1 MTDERRRTSAREHLE
16 RWRRSLLDLTRRN
29 RLIDLESR
37 FGTRIRIAGPAPA
50 ELADALFASGRKL
63 RFPHARSF
71 SVDDVDLGEA
81 RDETVAIAPGDLA
94 VDPAPADWKGL
105 QDFQRKLERLR
116 RGART
121 IFEEQGVHTLFV
133 ALGVL
138 EWAGPGEPGGP
149 ARGEA
154 ALAERDGGCAVEAE
168 EAKPCRSPL
177 LLVPVALERE
187 ESSYVL
193 RVPEETVEVNPALER
208 ILERD
213 FRWQLPE
220 FVEGE
225 GDRAPRD
232 AVAAFF
238 ERLGAGL
245 RAGFRIA
252 EEAWLSQ
259 FAFHKLPMYR
269 DLEGEDVA
277 ERAAAHAVVSRL
289 CGLDPPERAEP
300 VDLAKVEEE
309 HATPELFP
317 VLDADSSQLEVLDLA
332 RRGKNLAVQGP
343 PGTGKS
349 QTIVNL
355 IAQALREG
363 KTVLFVSEKRAALE
377 VVYRR
382 LARLGLDRLCLDL
395 HSHESRRKAVV
406 EELARTLEAL
416 RAAKGSSDGGAFGR
430 YRKLRAELGRYVEE
444 LHRPRDRAGRSA
456 YRVHGR
462 LARLRSAPQVPFRPE
477 FAVLDADPE
486 WEEAAEGLL
495 GEIARSGVWGE
506 EDRHPWRDARP
517 RADCVA
523 IPDLAREASRALAE
537 ACREVARAGREVG
550 EFLGEEPA
558 APGDLPRL
566 RALLELLGARPPGE
580 MPERSWDLAA
590 PEIAALASRARSAA
604 ARRREILRLEA
615 FLEERG
621 VPEDLDPAVAGE
633 VFRSLPSAERGWL
646 LARFFA
652 RRRIRNALRTAL
664 GRKISTRVAV
674 AGALALAK
682 LGRERASLADEE
694 IGLARDLGSEG
705 ALSEDAL
712 EALARSL
719 DWLSSL
725 KTAAGGREPPRLR
738 AVAGSPERERTA
750 ARSKEILAALDAAER
765 RHRDAIADETL
776 ASLFPEGA
784 EGRPGGPP
792 EGPRGAF
799 PASLPFGE
807 LAERADLWAR
817 EAGRLPEWVRYRRSL
832 GEASARGLGPFLEEC
847 RKAGVSAEA
856 LLDAF
861 RRAHSTQWLKEAYAR
876 APALASF
883 DRRSLEDRREKF
895 RTLDREL
902 QKEAAAE
909 ALRAAARRLP
919 DPLPWN
925 EENRL
930 RREAAKKTRH
940 LPLRKLFPQ
949 IPKVLLSLKPCLLM
963 SPLSV
968 AQYLPKDLFAFD
980 LVVFDEASQLPPGDA
995 IGALLR
1001 GRQAVIFGDEK
1012 QLPPTDFFQAQVEVE
1027 ESRGDGEE
1035 EPAASEATAFE
1046 SVLGLASASFPGPM
1060 LRWHYR
1066 SRDERLIAFSNRRFY
1081 DGRLVT
1087 FPSPEAAGGGTGVSF
1102 VHVPEGSFA
1111 RGGSR
1116 RNAEEARRVAE
1127 LVLEQARREPDRT
1140 LGVIA
1145 MSIEQR
1151 DAIEE
1156 ALRRARREVP
1166 ELRLPERPGEPFFV
1180 KNLET
1185 VQGDERD
1192 AIILSVGYGPE
1203 VPGGVPSVQFGPLN
1217 REGGERRWNVAVTRA
1232 RCRMVVVASFLPEG
1246 LAGRETRW
1254 EGPRVLREYL
1264 EYARLGGRDAEVSGT
1279 GAPESE
1285 FEEAVRDALVA
1296 RGYEVDC
1303 QVGVSG
1309 YRIDLA
1315 VRDPETRRYAAG
1327 IECDGATYHGAAT
1340 VRDRD
1345 RIREEVLR
1353 GLGWKILRVWSTD
1366 WIRDPERALEVLV
1379 EGIERAR
1386 GEGAA
1391 PAPSPDPPQPAGESP
1406 GVAGAAPAG
1415 AGLAR
1420 CEPPGLPPEE
1430 APRLAFARYE
1440 KRAGVERRHW
1450 GELPKAPPGEVAR
1463 AVREVVERESP
1474 VHREEAAERVLE
1486 AYGHGRRGKR
1496 LERALEEAFRIAA
1509 ERGWIAARGEF
1520 LWSPKGEGRVQPRS
1534 PGDAARAPDRI
1545 APEEWVA
1552 AVAEGLRQLGATAR
1566 GDLARSVA
1574 AGLGFERLTEAVKA
1588 HVERAI
1594 DDALAR
1600 GLAREVEGF
1609 LHPGAG

>member
-1 MTDERRRTSAREHLE
+1 MTDERRRRTTREHLE

-50 ELADALFASGRKL
+50 ELAGALFGAGRRL
-63 RFPHARSF
+63 RFPHARAF
-71 SVDDVDLGEA
+71 TVDDVDLGDA

-94 VDPAPADWKGL
+94 VDPEPADLKGL

-138 EWAGPGEPGGP
+138 EWAGPGEPGRPLRGDP
-149 ARGEA
+149 A
-154 ALAERDGGCAVEAE
+154 LSERDGGCAAEAE
-168 EAKPCRSPL
+168 EARPCRSPL

-187 ESSYVL
+187 ESSYAL
-193 RVPEETVEVNPALER
+193 RVPEETVEANPALER

-213 FRWQLPE
+213 FRWKLPE
-220 FVEGE
+220 FPEAE
-225 GDRAPRD
+225 GDGAPRD

-245 RAGFRIA
+245 RAGFRLA

-269 DLEGEDVA
+269 DREGEEVA
-277 ERAAAHAVVSRL
+277 ERASAHAVVSRF
-289 CGLDPPERAEP
+289 CGLDPPERIEP

-317 VLDADSSQLEVLDLA
+317 VLDADSSQMEVLELA
-332 RRGKNLAVQGP
+332 RRGKTLAVQGP

-355 IAQALREG
+355 IAEALREG

-416 RAAKGSSDGGAFGR
+416 RAAKGASDGGAFGR

-462 LARLRSAPQVPFRPE
+462 LAKLKSAPQVAFHPE
-477 FAVLDADPE
+477 FAVLEADPE
-486 WEEAAEGLL
+486 WEEAAESIL

-506 EDRHPWRDARP
+506 EDRHPWREARP
-517 RADCVA
+517 RADHVA

-537 ACREVARAGREVG
+537 ACREVVRSGREVG
-550 EFLGEEPA
+550 EFLGEEPG

-566 RALLELLGARPPGE
+566 KALLELLGGRPPGE
-580 MPERSWDLAA
+580 IPERSWDLAA
-590 PEIAALASRARSAA
+590 PEAAALAARARSAA
-604 ARRREILRLEA
+604 GRRREILRLRT
-615 FLEERG
+615 FLGERG
-621 VPEDLDPAVAGE
+621 VPEDLDPAVAAE
-633 VFRSLPSAERGWL
+633 VFGRLPSAERGWL

-652 RRRIRNALRTAL
+652 RRRIRNALRAAL
-664 GRKISTRVAV
+664 GRRISTGAAV

-682 LGRERASLADEE
+682 LGRERAALAEE
-694 IGLARDLGSEG
+694 EAGLARDLGSEG
-705 ALSEDAL
+705 ASSEDEL
-712 EALARSL
+712 DALARSL

-725 KTAAGGREPPRLR
+725 KAAASGREPPRLR
-738 AVAGSPERERTA
+738 EVARSAERERAA
-750 ARSKEILAALDAAER
+750 ARAKEILAALEAAER
-765 RHRDAIADETL
+765 RHREAVADEAL
-776 ASLFPEGA
+776 ASLFPEAA
-784 EGRPGGPP
+784 EGPS
-792 EGPRGAF
+792 EGTRGC
-799 PASLPFGE
+799 SLGSIAFGE

-817 EAGRLPEWVRYRRSL
+817 EAGRLPEWVRYRRCL
-832 GEASARGLGPFLEEC
+832 DDASARGLGPFLGEC
-847 RKAGVSAEA
+847 RKGGVPGEA

-861 RRAHSTQWLKEAYAR
+861 RRAYLTEWLKEAYAR
-876 APALASF
+876 SPALASF
-883 DRRSLEDRREKF
+883 DRRSLEDRRERF
-895 RTLDREL
+895 RALDREL

-909 ALRAAARRLP
+909 AIRSVARRLP
-919 DPLPWN
+919 DPLPWS

-930 RREAAKKTRH
+930 RREAAKKARH

-968 AQYLPKDLFAFD
+968 AQYLPKDLFTFD

-1012 QLPPTDFFQAQVEVE
+1012 QLPPTDFFQAQVEGDEGRGE
-1027 ESRGDGEE
+1027 EAE

-1081 DGRLVT
+1081 GGRLVT
-1087 FPSPEAAGGGTGVSF
+1087 FPSPEADGGGAGVSF
-1102 VHVPEGSFA
+1102 VHVPEGAFA

-1116 RNAEEARRVAE
+1116 RNAEEARRVAA

-1156 ALRRARREVP
+1156 VLRRAGRERP
-1166 ELRLPERPGEPFFV
+1166 ELSFPERPGEPFFV

-1192 AIILSVGYGPE
+1192 VIILSVGYGPE
-1203 VPGGVPSVQFGPLN
+1203 VPGGVPSLQFGPLN

-1232 RCRMVVVASFLPEG
+1232 RYRMVVVASFLPEG

-1254 EGPRVLREYL
+1254 DGPRALREYL
-1264 EYARLGGRDAEVSGT
+1264 EYARLGGRDAEARGT
-1279 GAPESE
+1279 GSPESE
-1285 FEEAVRDALVA
+1285 FEEAVRDALLA
-1296 RGYEVDC
+1296 RGYEVHC

-1309 YRIDLA
+1309 CRIDLA
-1315 VRDPETRRYAAG
+1315 VRDPETGRYLVG
-1327 IECDGATYHGAAT
+1327 IECDGAAYHSAAT

-1353 GLGWKILRVWSTD
+1353 DLGWKILRVWSTD
-1366 WIRDPERALEVLV
+1366 WIRDPERALERLAL
-1379 EGIERAR
+1379 GIERAR
-1386 GEGAA
+1386 GESAA
-1391 PAPSPDPPQPAGESP
+1391 PAPSPDPA
-1406 GVAGAAPAG
+1406 
-1415 AGLAR
+1415 
-1420 CEPPGLPPEE
+1420 
-1430 APRLAFARYE
+1430 
-1440 KRAGVERRHW
+1440 
-1450 GELPKAPPGEVAR
+1450 
-1463 AVREVVERESP
+1463 
-1474 VHREEAAERVLE
+1474 
-1486 AYGHGRRGKR
+1486 
-1496 LERALEEAFRIAA
+1496 
-1509 ERGWIAARGEF
+1509 
-1520 LWSPKGEGRVQPRS
+1520 
-1534 PGDAARAPDRI
+1534 
-1545 APEEWVA
+1545 
-1552 AVAEGLRQLGATAR
+1552 
-1566 GDLARSVA
+1566 
-1574 AGLGFERLTEAVKA
+1574 
-1588 HVERAI
+1588 
-1594 DDALAR
+1594 
-1600 GLAREVEGF
+1600 
-1609 LHPGAG
+1609 